1 MARPQKNNAD
11 YFSHDNDMR
20 DDEKI
25 KAVRR
30 KFSHAGYSV
39 WNMLLE
45 RLCKAE
51 NFCIEYT
58 EESIDLMAGDFS
70 IEPELL
76 KEIIDYLIKL
86 KLIIQENDTIF
97 SKTMITRFEGL
108 FRKRKRDTDRL
119 SPAITK
125 DENIIAGDNP
135 QSKVNNS
142 KEKETKENREKGE
155 KEKAPLSFRNSLNE
169 NISTLK
175 NIFQKHAIGY
185 VWEVADDQHLF
196 FLLEK
201 MLRGNF
207 AQPTSESL
215 EKSFENFLVKL
226 PAYWKTKKFTL
237 PNLNKNFNEII
248 SEMRA
253 ANFPTASKAPVKPI
267 ISEQTKKTE
276 PTPEERKEL
285 LKKMLPSIAEGF
297 EAFANTGKHGFLPL
311 WAMYD
316 ALVQENV
323 FAPSKKKFSEAK
335 ETCIAARVAELRA
348 PKNSFEENKFSALLK
363 FYEGGNVPE
372 AEQILIERGYK
383 GALVKQFFEK
393 LKSQN
398 KNLNHLKQQ

>member
-76 KEIIDYLIKL
+76 KEIITYLIKL
-86 KLIIQENDTIF
+86 KLIIQDNERIF

-119 SPAITK
+119 SPAITTN
-125 DENIIAGDNP
+125 ERIIAGDNP

-142 KEKETKENREKGE
+142 KEKEIKEYTEKGG
-155 KEKAPLSFRNSLNE
+155 KEKAPLSFRNFLNE
-169 NISTLK
+169 NIFTLK
-175 NIFQKHAIGY
+175 KVFERHASGY
-185 VWEVADDQHLF
+185 VWEQADDQHLF

-207 AQPTSESL
+207 AQPTGESL
-215 EKSFENFLVKL
+215 EKSFDNFLAKL
-226 PAYWKTKKFTL
+226 PPYWKTKKFTL

-253 ANFPTASKAPVKPI
+253 ANIPTAIKVSVKTI
-267 ISEQTKKTE
+267 VSEQTTKTE

-285 LKKMLPSIAEGF
+285 LKKMLPSIAESF
-297 EAFANTGKHGFLPL
+297 EVFVNTGKQGNLPF
-311 WAMYD
+311 WTMYD
-316 ALVQENV
+316 ALVQENI
-323 FAPSKKKFSEAK
+323 FSPTQEEFDETK
-335 ETCIAARVAELRA
+335 NTCIASRVAELRA
-348 PKNSFEENKFSALLK
+348 PKNSFEEKKFNELLAV
-363 FYEGGNVPE
+363 YQTGNIPNT
-372 AEQILIERGYK
+372 EQILIERGYK
-383 GALVKQFFEK
+383 GILVKHFFEQ
-393 LKSQN
+393 LKAQN
-398 KNLNHLKQQ
+398 KNLNHLKHI